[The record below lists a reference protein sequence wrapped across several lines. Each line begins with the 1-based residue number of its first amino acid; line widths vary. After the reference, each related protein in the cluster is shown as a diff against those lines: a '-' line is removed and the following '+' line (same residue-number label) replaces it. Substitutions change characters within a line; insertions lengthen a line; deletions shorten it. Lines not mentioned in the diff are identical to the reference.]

1 MIDNLMPLPLEK
13 KIVDEEEKRSD
24 KYTESVHTEL
34 SESQAHRRRRC
45 DQSSKKLVS
54 KNSLR
59 NHKKYYHIYI
69 ATISATQYMGGSCV
83 DPDRTIYMFRYSFK
97 ENGNPVH
104 VMPYFG
110 SSECRELSNMAKR
123 SKNPNFICCHL
134 KISVQRV
141 IESAISL
148 CIRYLEN
155 RCRKVLN
162 KKVYLIER

>member
-1 MIDNLMPLPLEK
+1 MSIQSFQKAKHTGVGVATNL
-13 KIVDEEEKRSD
+13 
-24 KYTESVHTEL
+24 
-34 SESQAHRRRRC
+34 A
-45 DQSSKKLVS
+45 
-54 KNSLR
+54 KNLYLKTLFETT
-59 NHKKYYHIYI
+59 KKYYHIYI

-83 DPDRTIYMFRYSFK
+83 DPDKTIYMFRYSFK
-97 ENGNPVH
+97 ENDNPVH

-110 SSECRELSNMAKR
+110 ASECRELSNMAKR

-155 RCRKVLN
+155 RPLQESPQQESLFNRKMKDNQVL
-162 KKVYLIER
+162 